1 MWQRRVT
8 LRGDGS
14 GSDVIS
20 RSKYG
25 EVLYTYVVRLKT
37 RAIVRR
43 LSVVDKHYMLRQG
56 EELLLVG
63 TYTYGMYHDREAN
76 GSRFTTYCNMPD
88 IEHE

>member
-1 MWQRRVT
+1 
-8 LRGDGS
+8 LREGGLGS
-14 GSDVIS
+14 NVVS

-25 EVLYTYVVRLKT
+25 EVQYTHVRLLI